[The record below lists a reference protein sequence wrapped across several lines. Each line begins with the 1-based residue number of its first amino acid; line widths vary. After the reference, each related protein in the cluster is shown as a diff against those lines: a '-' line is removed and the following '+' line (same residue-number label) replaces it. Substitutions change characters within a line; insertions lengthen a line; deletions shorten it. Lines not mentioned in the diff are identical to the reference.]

1 MDETAVMEGNGLIEL
16 VLTANPETQ
25 VVLAICV
32 IFSVVSWYLIGSKAA
47 EFRRLAAAH
56 EVYVRA
62 AERSRTLDERVQAI
76 GAIGDSPYAD
86 LVHATTA
93 YLDDLRAANE
103 RGGVSRTGLSLTQLE
118 ALALTLDVTVREAAE
133 ESGRRI
139 PWLAV
144 VGTTAPLLGLL
155 GTVLGIMQ
163 AFLGIARS
171 GSGNI
176 GAVAPGIADA
186 LVATAAGLAAAIP
199 AVIFYNIYTARL
211 DRFEGTLERTAQE
224 LIGTL
229 GREGKL

>member
-16 VLTANPETQ
+16 ILTANPETQ

-32 IFSVVSWYLIGSKAA
+32 VFSLASWYLIGAKAS
-47 EFRRLAAAH
+47 EFRRLGAAH
-56 EVYVRA
+56 EAYLRA
-62 AERSRTLDERVQAI
+62 AERSRTLEERVHAT
-76 GAIGDSPYAD
+76 AAVGDSPYAD
-86 LVHATTA
+86 LVHETTA

-118 ALALTLDVTVREAAE
+118 ALALTLDVAVREATEA
-133 ESGRRI
+133 SGRRI

-211 DRFEGTLERTAQE
+211 DRFEGTMERTAQE
-224 LIGTL
+224 LIGML

>member
-1 MDETAVMEGNGLIEL
+1 MDETPVMEGNGLIEL
-16 VLTANPETQ
+16 ILTANPETQ
-25 VVLAICV
+25 VVLAICI
-32 IFSVVSWYLIGSKAA
+32 IFSLVSWYLIGVKAA
-47 EFRRLAAAH
+47 EFRRLGAAH
-56 EVYVRA
+56 EAYQRA
-62 AERSRTLDERVQAI
+62 AERARSLDDRVAAMASL
-76 GAIGDSPYAD
+76 GASPYAD
-86 LVHATTA
+86 LVHVTTS
-93 YLDDLRAANE
+93 YLNDLRTANQRE
-103 RGGVSRTGLSLTQLE
+103 GVSRTGLSLTQLE
-118 ALALTLDVTVREAAE
+118 ALALTLDVRVREAAE
-133 ESGRRI
+133 DSGRRI

-211 DRFEGTLERTAQE
+211 DRFEGTMERTAQE

>member
-16 VLTANPETQ
+16 ILTANPETQ

-32 IFSVVSWYLIGSKAA
+32 VFSLLSWYLIGAKAS
-47 EFRRLAAAH
+47 EFRRLGAAH
-56 EVYVRA
+56 AAYLRA
-62 AERSRTLDERVQAI
+62 TERAHSLEDRVQAI
-76 GAIGDSPYAD
+76 AALGDSPYAE
-86 LVHATTA
+86 LVHATST
-93 YLDDLRAANE
+93 YLDDLRVANE

-118 ALALTLDVTVREAAE
+118 ALALTLDVTVRESAE

-211 DRFEGTLERTAQE
+211 DRFEGTMERTAQE
-224 LIGTL
+224 LIGML